1 MRLSKKYGFWTVL
14 ASTLTAIVGS
24 SIIISFNMVFS
35 LANQNPI
42 LMILAWV
49 LGALIVIPE
58 AMIMIEPSIAYQES
72 GGAYAWIK
80 KCNWKILAFWFG
92 WVLVLFVSATSLAGS
107 CSAMAGIVS
116 EISGINNIYFTKF
129 LAIAI
134 LVSMGAIQ
142 ILIRNSSKYT
152 QFIFLL
158 AKALPIL
165 LVFILAIVFGS
176 KDGLLSNE
184 NINKDLGKAYV
195 SAALLIPAI
204 TYTGF
209 AYSGHEFPTYITAE
223 IENPKRTVPLTII
236 GAVVIVLV
244 IYVAYGIALLSLAKS
259 PEDLPMTGTS
269 LGNLNIPDWA
279 KLTFNIMAIFLFI
292 GSINAFLMFQSR
304 LIHKLAE
311 SGDAHAVFGK
321 IYSKSNQPYMAI
333 ILLSAIAI
341 FYIIFND
348 VTQIISSF
356 ALATT
361 VLKLLLDASVIKLRY
376 SDRKYTRIY
385 NNLTFWIFMS
395 LSIITAIITLVGSIY
410 LMVIYPLYEWDQY
423 PTVFSAIWRPL
434 LMIAVA
440 AVVFGIGFFKV
451 RYENKRQLH
460 NTTKVVEV
468 DNNQG

>member
-49 LGALIVIPE
+49 LGAMIVIPE

-107 CSAMAGIVS
+107 CSAMAGIVG
-116 EISGINNIYFTKF
+116 EISGIKNIYFTKF

-134 LVSMGAIQ
+134 LIVMGAIQ

-152 QFIFLL
+152 QFIFLV

-165 LVFILAIVFGS
+165 LVFILALIFGS

-184 NINKDLGKAYV
+184 NINNDLGKAYV

-223 IENPKRTVPLTII
+223 IENPKKTVPLTII
-236 GAVVIVLV
+236 GAVLIVLV
-244 IYVAYGIALLSLAKS
+244 IYVAYGIALLSLAKTAG
-259 PEDLPMTGTS
+259 DLPMNGTS
-269 LGNLNIPDWA
+269 LGALNIPDWA
-279 KLTFNIMAIFLFI
+279 KLTFNIMAIFLFV

-311 SGDAHAVFGK
+311 SGDAHAVFGR

-333 ILLSAIAI
+333 ILLSTIAI

-376 SDRKYTRIY
+376 SDKKYVRIY
-385 NNLTFWIFMS
+385 NNVTFWIFMS

-410 LMVIYPLYEWDQY
+410 LMVIYPLNQWEQY
-423 PTVFSAIWRPL
+423 KTVFSAIWRPL
-434 LMIAVA
+434 LMILVA
-440 AVVFGIGFFKV
+440 AGVFVLGFLKV
-451 RYENKRQLH
+451 RYENKRQLK
-460 NTTKVVEV
+460 NSTKVAEVEE
-468 DNNQG
+468 NN